1 MSRIIET
8 VVETY
13 RRMPSVWAFAVAAVA
28 SLSGAAIAGL
38 AGGFAAMYLYDRGKS
53 KGDDLAVFA
62 SGLLAAGTFAF
73 VMLFTWLRTLH
84 HKTSL
89 RTPWFAWFFCLAG
102 SLLITFVLW
111 PTGYLDYYMI
121 FICAG
126 WIAILLLG
134 LAAVVLSRRWFIDE
148 LE

>member
-13 RRMPSVWAFAVAAVA
+13 RRVPSVWAFVAAAVA
-28 SLSGAAIAGL
+28 SLCGATIAGI
-38 AGGFAAMYLYDRGKS
+38 AGGFAAMYLYDRGRS

-73 VMLFTWLRTLH
+73 VMLFTWLRALH
-84 HKTSL
+84 RKTSL
-89 RTPWFAWFFCLAG
+89 RTPWFAWLFCLAG
-102 SLLITFVLW
+102 SLLITLVLW
-111 PTGYLDYYMI
+111 PTGYLDHYMI